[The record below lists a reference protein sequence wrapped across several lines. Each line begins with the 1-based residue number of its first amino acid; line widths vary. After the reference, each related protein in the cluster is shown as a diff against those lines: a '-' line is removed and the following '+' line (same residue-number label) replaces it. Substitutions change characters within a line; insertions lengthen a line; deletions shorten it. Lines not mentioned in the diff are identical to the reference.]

1 LKNKYG
7 DYDDLKSQ
15 IYHLNTQLQHKDV
28 NLLEE
33 NQRLVSEL
41 NSIKYQISIKELEW
55 KRKFDASE
63 SETGIFR
70 VSI

>member
-1 LKNKYG
+1 
-7 DYDDLKSQ
+7 
-15 IYHLNTQLQHKDV
+15 LNTQLQHKDV